1 MFECCN
7 AVRADGFVS
16 GRTPPHWV
24 SVVDGF
30 THSLTKLDRCPFHH
44 VVLLLLLLLDSKPRV
59 GSADNSDEIRCSHF
73 SSHVGIDSGAVG
85 VLPSSL
91 FELRNRADPVRA
103 GASTASFPRSALTRF
118 TEFLPSCFRRLR
130 SVVFFFFGGG
140 GVVSFCVLT
149 AVWLNFNGGNSVL
162 GPDRRLQKK
171 SKKKLGKNPVTNP
184 KLAIVSKWSAPGPLQ
199 SAADSAVTIRGQ
211 IVLDATGMAAALLTA
226 CQSFTVRY

>member
-1 MFECCN
+1 M
-7 AVRADGFVS
+7 
-16 GRTPPHWV
+16 
-24 SVVDGF
+24 
-30 THSLTKLDRCPFHH
+30 
-44 VVLLLLLLLDSKPRV
+44 

-140 GVVSFCVLT
+140 GCFFLRSHRRVVEFQ
-149 AVWLNFNGGNSVL
+149 
-162 GPDRRLQKK
+162 RRQLRSWPGSAS
-171 SKKKLGKNPVTNP
+171 SKKK
-184 KLAIVSKWSAPGPLQ
+184 
-199 SAADSAVTIRGQ
+199 
-211 IVLDATGMAAALLTA
+211 
-226 CQSFTVRY
+226 